1 MWYKEREKFLM
12 SVFETIYY
20 GLFDYIDA
28 ADIGY
33 AISFIHYALM
43 LGAYCWILITDNLL
57 IFMILFTIIFIQFIL
72 NIIDDGCIILKIE
85 RKYLGKEWFGFY
97 TALGELLNI
106 EMNATRVN
114 VIFYSI
120 ISITLLFSIKRG
132 IKMLFHAMLR
142 GISHIPQIGRI
153 VLLRGAFLIQW
164 IIERFIDTLT

>member
-1 MWYKEREKFLM
+1 M
-12 SVFETIYY
+12 SVFETIYL

-33 AISFIHYALM
+33 TISFIHYALM
-43 LGAYCWILITDNLL
+43 LGAYCWIFITNNLL
-57 IFMILFTIIFIQFIL
+57 IFLILFTIIFIQFIL

-97 TALGELLNI
+97 TAVGDLLNI

-132 IKMLFHAMLR
+132 IKMLFRAILW
-142 GISHIPQIGRI
+142 GISNTPQLGRI

-164 IIERFIDTLT
+164 ITERFIDTLT